1 LRLSVYFSES
11 WQFLLGKTVIGLLSP
26 SAVDL
31 RLLVSVVSIVAFVPH
46 VESSLE
52 KFISQA
58 QVPMVSVVVDE
69 QELVWIIQISDSPN
83 TVLIAGA

>member
-1 LRLSVYFSES
+1 MLRVFYKLNTY
-11 WQFLLGKTVIGLLSP
+11 
-26 SAVDL
+26 
-31 RLLVSVVSIVAFVPH
+31 
-46 VESSLE
+46 SLE